1 MINFPIYVVYIWKK
15 DSSIDKLDL
24 PIIAIGN
31 PREIILLC
39 QRILAPKSTINEF
52 FQEYKSYAEKMGYD
66 THNLELLSFLK
77 LLSKMKI
84 IELYEVPKE
93 IFSGDG

>member
-1 MINFPIYVVYIWKK
+1 
-15 DSSIDKLDL
+15 
-24 PIIAIGN
+24 
-31 PREIILLC
+31 
-39 QRILAPKSTINEF
+39 
-52 FQEYKSYAEKMGYD
+52 MGYD

-93 IFSGDG
+93 IFSGDV